1 MTTASRTA
9 RHACG
14 TLRIWR
20 SRRDHDGVLR
30 LPVNHQLAVISGLPV
45 PAVITMLSD
54 PAVQAQA
61 DALARRIDNGY
72 RDYTA
77 SLLRELVIPRD
88 LLPAT
93 LPAVTGSPSAWPAG

>member
-1 MTTASRTA
+1 
-9 RHACG
+9 
-14 TLRIWR
+14 
-20 SRRDHDGVLR
+20 
-30 LPVNHQLAVISGLPV
+30 
-45 PAVITMLSD
+45 MLSD